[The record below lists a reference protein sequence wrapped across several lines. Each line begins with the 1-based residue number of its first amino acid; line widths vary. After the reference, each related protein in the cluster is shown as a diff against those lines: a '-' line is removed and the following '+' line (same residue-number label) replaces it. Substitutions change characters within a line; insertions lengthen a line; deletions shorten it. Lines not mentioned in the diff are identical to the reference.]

1 MASAGETGA
10 LLPRGEEAEFA
21 SCYPNVWY
29 RRYIL
34 LLLFLIATLQTT
46 DRNIPAILLP
56 KMGPE
61 FHMSDAGAG
70 MLNGAAFVFIY
81 ALATIPLARIADM
94 CGRKNLLAG
103 SLIVWSTLT
112 SLSGLSQNTFQL
124 CVLRV
129 GIGLGEAGCTPR
141 RSLSSPSCTVLVSA
155 PAPWPS
161 SSSASPPACPPRT
174 SSGACSSIAS
184 GGEGSLA

>member
-124 CVLRV
+124 CVPSRGHRPGRGGV
-129 GIGLGEAGCTPR
+129 HPR
-141 RSLSSPSCTVLVSA
+141 GAVSHRHHVRS
-155 PAPWPS
+155 W
-161 SSSASPPACPPRT
+161 
-174 SSGACSSIAS
+174 
-184 GGEGSLA
+184 